1 MQKMAEEANQSAP
14 VLMYQDGMSMNT
26 IWAVPSAGID
36 PQTGQEV
43 YIKKME
49 AILMFTLQ

>member
-1 MQKMAEEANQSAP
+1 
-14 VLMYQDGMSMNT
+14 MYQDGMSMNT

-43 YIKKME
+43 YIQKRWK
-49 AILMFTLQ
+49 LYLCLLFK